1 MIQIFVDSGANLSAE
16 LREQY
21 NIHLL
26 PMALTIDDQPAPEGL
41 DGHEYYEALRSG
53 ADARALLEQVL
64 GAFELE
70 VLAQEPVEYRCY
82 CSRDRVTM
90 PKRPLRPICPRGTTW
105 CISAFLP
112 ASAAAGGRRS
122 WPGTS

>member
-26 PMALTIDDQPAPEGL
+26 PMALTINDQPAPEGL

-53 ADARALLEQVL
+53 ADVRTSMVNPDDAKK
-64 GAFELE
+64 AFETY
-70 VLAQEPVEYRCY
+70 VSQGDDVVYF
-82 CSRDRVTM
+82 S
-90 PKRPLRPICPRGTTW
+90 
-105 CISAFLP
+105 SSP
-112 ASAAAGGRRS
+112 ASFADHQLPLMPADSLRS
-122 WPGTS
+122 TSETVTASISPWTI

>member
-1 MIQIFVDSGANLSAE
+1 MIQIFVDSGANLSPE

-53 ADARALLEQVL
+53 ADVRTSMAVSYTHLTL
-64 GAFELE
+64 
-70 VLAQEPVEYRCY
+70 PTN
-82 CSRDRVTM
+82 SRV
-90 PKRPLRPICPRGTTW
+90 
-105 CISAFLP
+105 
-112 ASAAAGGRRS
+112 
-122 WPGTS
+122 

>member
-1 MIQIFVDSGANLSAE
+1 MIQIFVDSGANLSPE

-53 ADARALLEQVL
+53 ADVRTSMVNPDDARK
-64 GAFELE
+64 AFE
-70 VLAQEPVEYRCY
+70 
-82 CSRDRVTM
+82 
-90 PKRPLRPICPRGTTW
+90 PRETTW

-112 ASAAAGGRRS
+112 ASAAAGGRPS

>member
-1 MIQIFVDSGANLSAE
+1 MIQIFVDSGANLSPE

-53 ADARALLEQVL
+53 ADVRTSMVNPDDARK
-64 GAFELE
+64 AFEH
-70 VLAQEPVEYRCY
+70 PGRHGGG
-82 CSRDRVTM
+82 
-90 PKRPLRPICPRGTTW
+90 LR
-105 CISAFLP
+105 
-112 ASAAAGGRRS
+112 GGLHPDDQGLRWLRHRKA
-122 WPGTS
+122 